1 MRSWRRTEVSQL
13 GGGLQDLCAGSEGG
27 MVVEL
32 VTDRIGT
39 GEGMEV
45 VGRLIGSADGAWAPP
60 LPSPPRRMR
69 RARK

>member
-13 GGGLQDLCAGSEGG
+13 EGGLQDLCAGSEGG

-45 VGRLIGSADGAWAPP
+45 VGR
-60 LPSPPRRMR
+60 
-69 RARK
+69 